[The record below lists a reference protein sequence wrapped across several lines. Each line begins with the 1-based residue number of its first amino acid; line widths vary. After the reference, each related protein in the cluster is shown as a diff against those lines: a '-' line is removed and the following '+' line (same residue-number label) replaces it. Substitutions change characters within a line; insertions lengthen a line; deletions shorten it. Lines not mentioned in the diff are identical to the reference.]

1 MTDSRETLVELITAG
16 LLVLIVSCFLIGVL
30 HQGIAML
37 LGGADAAG
45 SGVYQ
50 TSKGWHVSLLTWIV
64 GLVLTLGGIGLR
76 VFLVGVIRINW
87 LPIILLLIAVVYA
100 WNWWRKRS

>member
-1 MTDSRETLVELITAG
+1 MTDSRETVVELITAG
-16 LLVLIVSCFLIGVL
+16 LLALIVLFYLIGAL
-30 HQGIAML
+30 NQGVAML
-37 LGGADAAG
+37 LGGVTLLG

-50 TSKGWHVSLLTWIV
+50 TRNGWHVSLLTWIL
-64 GLVLTLGGIGLR
+64 GLVLMLGGIGLR

-87 LPIILLLIAVVYA
+87 LPLILLLIAVVYA

>member
-1 MTDSRETLVELITAG
+1 MTDSRETVVELITAG
-16 LLVLIVSCFLIGVL
+16 LLVLIFLLYLIGVL
-30 HQGIAML
+30 NQGVAML
-37 LGGADAAG
+37 LGGVTLLG
-45 SGVYQ
+45 SGGYQ
-50 TSKGWHVSLLTWIV
+50 TSKGWHVSLLTWIM

-76 VFLVGVIRINW
+76 IFLVGVIRINW